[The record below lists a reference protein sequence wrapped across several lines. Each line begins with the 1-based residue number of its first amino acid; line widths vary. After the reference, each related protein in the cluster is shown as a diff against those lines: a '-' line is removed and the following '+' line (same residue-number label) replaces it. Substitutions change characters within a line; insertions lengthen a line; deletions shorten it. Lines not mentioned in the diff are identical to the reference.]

1 MIELLALITEKQ
13 VETRLL
19 CPKAE
24 SGTLLTTLNIVRK
37 WPIDEGGRMDSAK
50 MLQEEEAG
58 PLKY

>member
-1 MIELLALITEKQ
+1 MIELLALSTEKQ
-13 VETRLL
+13 MEARLL

-50 MLQEEEAG
+50 MLQEKEAG
-58 PLKY
+58 PH